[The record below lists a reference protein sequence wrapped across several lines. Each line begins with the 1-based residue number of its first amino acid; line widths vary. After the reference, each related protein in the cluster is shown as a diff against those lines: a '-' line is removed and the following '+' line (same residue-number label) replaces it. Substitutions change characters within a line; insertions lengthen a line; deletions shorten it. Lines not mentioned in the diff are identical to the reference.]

1 VEIVDSANDGP
12 SMKGPA
18 ARVPVEPAGRS
29 GRVRFTRRQRRRVMA
44 KMLFIGAGTASFLL
58 SVWLW
63 FVAGDRETGLYVGLW
78 VPSIF
83 SLGALVVSWE
93 GDA

>member
-1 VEIVDSANDGP
+1 MTVSEPSAQ
-12 SMKGPA
+12 ST
-18 ARVPVEPAGRS
+18 
-29 GRVRFTRRQRRRVMA
+29 GRVRFTARQRRRVLA
-44 KMLFIGAGTASFLL
+44 KLLFIGAGTASFLL

-63 FVAGDRETGLYVGLW
+63 FIVDDRETGLYVGLW

>member
-1 VEIVDSANDGP
+1 
-12 SMKGPA
+12 M
-18 ARVPVEPAGRS
+18 ARSDPGTS
-29 GRVRFTRRQRRRVMA
+29 TTGRVRYTPRQRRRVLS
-44 KMLFIGAGTASFLL
+44 KLLFIGAGTASFLL

-63 FVAGDRETGLYVGLW
+63 FIVDDRETGLYVGLW
-78 VPSIF
+78 VPSLF

>member
-1 VEIVDSANDGP
+1 MDATGTDPKGAAGAAGASGASA
-12 SMKGPA
+12 
-18 ARVPVEPAGRS
+18 R
-29 GRVRFTRRQRRRVMA
+29 RVRFTPRQRRRVMA
-44 KMLFIGAGTASFLL
+44 KGLFLVAGTLSFLL

-63 FVAGDRETGLYVGLW
+63 FIAGDRETGLYVGLW

>member
-1 VEIVDSANDGP
+1 VL
-12 SMKGPA
+12 
-18 ARVPVEPAGRS
+18 
-29 GRVRFTRRQRRRVMA
+29 A

-63 FVAGDRETGLYVGLW
+63 FIVDDRETGLYVGLW

-83 SLGALVVSWE
+83 ALGALVVSWE

>member
-1 VEIVDSANDGP
+1 MASSDPLAST
-12 SMKGPA
+12 S
-18 ARVPVEPAGRS
+18 R
-29 GRVRFTRRQRRRVMA
+29 RVRYTPRQRRRVLS
-44 KMLFIGAGTASFLL
+44 KLVFIAAGTASFLL

-63 FVAGDRETGLYVGLW
+63 FVAEDRETGLYVGLW
-78 VPSIF
+78 VPSLF

>member
-1 VEIVDSANDGP
+1 MTVSDPSAP
-12 SMKGPA
+12 
-18 ARVPVEPAGRS
+18 RQ
-29 GRVRFTRRQRRRVMA
+29 GRVRFTPRQRRRVLA
-44 KMLFIGAGTASFLL
+44 KLLFIGAGTASFLL

-63 FVAGDRETGLYVGLW
+63 FIVDDRETGLYVGLW

-83 SLGALVVSWE
+83 ALGALVVSWE

>member
-1 VEIVDSANDGP
+1 VAGSDVAGAGEPKPKSVAP
-12 SMKGPA
+12 RP
-18 ARVPVEPAGRS
+18 ARVHFSA
-29 GRVRFTRRQRRRVMA
+29 RQRRRVLA
-44 KMLFIGAGTASFLL
+44 KLLFIGAGTASFIL

-63 FVAGDRETGLYVGLW
+63 FIAEDRETGLYVGLW

-83 SLGALVVSWE
+83 ALGALVVSWE

>member
-1 VEIVDSANDGP
+1 VL
-12 SMKGPA
+12 
-18 ARVPVEPAGRS
+18 
-29 GRVRFTRRQRRRVMA
+29 A
-44 KMLFIGAGTASFLL
+44 KMLFVGAGTASFLL

-63 FVAGDRETGLYVGLW
+63 FVAEDRETGLYVGLW

-83 SLGALVVSWE
+83 ALGALVVSWE